1 MEGIRKTAPEAGIEP
16 ALRYIMKWNSIL
28 RVNFNLNCDR
38 KISRYI
44 AERNIYINESISFRK
59 RSQNFAFQF
68 SSLQEIA
75 FLNLRSTSLVFLSF
89 SFACRFRPRS
99 CRRNSANRCSNPLF
113 VGRARH
119 LRMCVLAARFFLSLP
134 SRRVRLSSCSL
145 SSSQAP
151 FAPSEVARRRRD
163 RSCESR
169 KSRLEESP
177 RMSQSR

>member
-1 MEGIRKTAPEAGIEP
+1 M
-16 ALRYIMKWNSIL
+16 
-28 RVNFNLNCDR
+28 
-38 KISRYI
+38 
-44 AERNIYINESISFRK
+44 NESMSFGK
-59 RSQNFAFQF
+59 RAQNFAFQF
-68 SSLQEIA
+68 SSLGNCVSKSA
-75 FLNLRSTSLVFLSF
+75 FDPFGFSLV
-89 SFACRFRPRS
+89 CQFRPRS

-119 LRMCVLAARFFLSLP
+119 LRMCVLAARFSLSLP

-145 SSSQAP
+145 SSSRAP

-163 RSCESR
+163 RGCESR